1 MRLKKIFIWS
11 VTPSM
16 NFQLIKIYAIR
27 LIGKFYPG
35 KLFFPQILI
44 LTFNIYTYLYILRR
58 FLFSFKVQKFSANT
72 DDVVR
77 ISKMLINLCCKNLC
91 QRSTSMTHQTQ
102 PLILL
107 DGLSIFMTIFKK
119 KVVTSGIEKVR

>member
-11 VTPSM
+11 ITPSM

-107 DGLSIFMTIFKK
+107 DGFSIFMTIFKK